1 MTVRARLVLSAGLMA
16 TLPVGNTVFA
26 QQQSVDVTVRHAPY
40 VVSSVSSKSEK
51 AWAACTYCG
60 SKTSY
65 DRTYRWDP
73 YNHKWIENTDPDKI
87 PNVCRKCRPKL
98 RDQEKL
104 DQRERELDRKIKYES
119 SKARI
124 KQKSDYLR
132 DLRNANR

>member
-1 MTVRARLVLSAGLMA
+1 MTMRTRLALSMGLVA
-16 TLPVGNTVFA
+16 AIPPGGAVFA

-40 VVSSVSSKSEK
+40 VVSTVSSKSEK

-73 YNHKWIENTDPDKI
+73 YNHKWIENTDPDKV
-87 PNVCRKCRPKL
+87 PNVCRKCRAKV

-104 DQRERELDRKIKYES
+104 DMRERDLDRKIRYES
-119 SKARI
+119 TKARI
-124 KQKSDYLR
+124 RQKSDYLK